1 MDLELIHL
9 WRKNDGMLTGDLH
22 GVDMGID
29 VSFDQQLSRLFVDG
43 TKIASLFWVKGMVKT
58 CCHGPR
64 ELMAMLT

>member
-1 MDLELIHL
+1 MDLELVDL
-9 WRKNDGMLTGDLH
+9 WRKNDRMLTGDLH

-43 TKIASLFWVKGMVKT
+43 TKIASLFWVRERSKRAAT
-58 CCHGPR
+58 DQ